1 MNKGLHI
8 VFEGPDAVGKSTQ
21 IQLTKE
27 YIESLGRKVVLT
39 REPGGTSVG
48 LELRKILLETDLPI
62 HPRAEALMMAADRA
76 QDVHEIILPSIE
88 FGIDVL
94 SDRFIPSSLVY
105 QGVVRELGVDTIYK
119 LSEFALG
126 GHIPDITLC
135 FDLEDELAVSR
146 MDKNPDRIEREGLDF
161 HQKVRDAYR
170 DLAIQFS
177 WDRIDVNGS
186 VEEVFERI
194 KKIIDNKMAE

>member
-1 MNKGLHI
+1 MTRGMHI

-27 YIESLGRKVVLT
+27 YIESLGRKVILT
-39 REPGGTSVG
+39 REPGGTTVG
-48 LELRKILLETDLPI
+48 LELRKILLDSDLPI

-76 QDVHEIILPSIE
+76 QDVHEVIVPSIE
-88 FGIDVL
+88 FGINVL

-105 QGVVRELGVDTIYK
+105 QGVVRDLGIDTIYR

-135 FDLEDELAVSR
+135 FDLEDELAIAR
-146 MDKNPDRIEREGLDF
+146 ADKNPDRIEREGVDF

-170 DLAIQFS
+170 DLTRQFS
-177 WDRIDVNGS
+177 WDKIDANGS
-186 VEEVFERI
+186 IEEVFERI
-194 KKIIDNKMAE
+194 KKVIDFKMAE